1 MASSSTTAH
10 SSLLK
15 PLSQFSGRGSSK
27 AVGTNFRVSGT
38 TPSSNRP
45 LADIENKEFL
55 TDIIRGGRVESMAL
69 FKDDRSSTAEIY
81 FWDAAEAQRY
91 FEVFGKKQL
100 VIGGK
105 AINAELCEVG
115 PGDKDWRVSA
125 ENEEA
130 TRVFALL
137 DFRGTSLEEFG
148 FFKARL
154 ERTLEFC
161 EIAKWELE
169 TLQIMMHL
177 YVDRT
182 DLLFRFSSIS
192 AAKLVKDALQSLG
205 YDVIYEKDP
214 CEGGVEELNAGN
226 GFEEFADI

>member
-1 MASSSTTAH
+1 MTFQ
-10 SSLLK
+10 K
-15 PLSQFSGRGSSK
+15 PPSQFSGRDSSK
-27 AVGTNFRVSGT
+27 AVGTNYGDSCT
-38 TPSSNRP
+38 TPSSYRL
-45 LADIENKEFL
+45 LADIENKELFAEKKMLREQEDLSVQAKIGVVLHNLPRNTEIRSL
-55 TDIIRGGRVESMAL
+55 TNIVRGGKVESMAL
-69 FKDDRSSTAEIY
+69 FKDNRSSTAKIY

-130 TRVFALL
+130 TRVFAILG
-137 DFRGTSLEEFG
+137 FTATCLEEFG
-148 FFKARL
+148 FFKVRS

-177 YVDRT
+177 YADRK
-182 DLLFRFSSIS
+182 DLLFRFSSI
-192 AAKLVKDALQSLG
+192 AAGKLVED
-205 YDVIYEKDP
+205 
-214 CEGGVEELNAGN
+214 C
-226 GFEEFADI
+226 F